1 MKKLLIKIKNSIRN
15 LVPEPLLLWYHGAI
29 AYLGALYY
37 AFPSRDMIV
46 IGITGTKGKT
56 TTAHLL
62 HDVLSTTYK
71 TGLITTASII
81 IGDKKRMNPWHMTM
95 PGRALIQKILKE
107 MKDEGVTHVIIET
120 TSEGLKQNRHRGIFY
135 DIAIFTNLSPE
146 HLPSHNGDY
155 ALYRKTKEQ
164 LFEALHHG
172 NKNVSSPYKTALYV
186 NGDDVEAEHFLK
198 YKGEE
203 ALSYGKESASDIVAK
218 NVEQKGEMLTFSVDE
233 EEYEVKALGTYFVY
247 NVLPVLLVASNLHIE
262 KEKVKKALRER
273 VTVPGRM
280 ETVDMGQNFIALVD
294 YAHEKLSM
302 TRLAETVEELKK
314 EGVVK
319 KWIVLLGAE
328 GGGRDKRKRKD
339 MGEIVG
345 QFADYVVISNTDPYE
360 EDEMSI
366 ALEIAGFVSEAGK
379 REEENYF
386 IVIDRKEGIKKA
398 LSLAKDGDIVTITGN
413 GSQQFYHRK
422 GERVSH
428 DDREVVR
435 DLIKEMTEVEA
446 KERQGL

>member
-1 MKKLLIKIKNSIRN
+1 MYKILLVIKNSIRN
-15 LVPEPLLLWYHGAI
+15 LTPEPVLLWYHGLT

-37 AFPSRDMIV
+37 GFPSRDMVV

-81 IGDKKRMNPWHMTM
+81 VGDKKRLNPWHMTM

-135 DIAIFTNLSPE
+135 DVAIFTNLSPE
-146 HLPSHNGDY
+146 HLPSHKGDY
-155 ALYRKTKEQ
+155 TLYRKTKEQ
-164 LFEALHHG
+164 LFQALHHG
-172 NKNVSSPYKTALYV
+172 RKNVSFPHKTALYV
-186 NGDDVEAEHFLK
+186 NGDDVEASHFLK
-198 YKGEE
+198 YKGGE
-203 ALSYGKESASDIVAK
+203 ALSYGKESTNDIVAK
-218 NVEQKGEMLTFSVDE
+218 KVEQKGEMLTFSAKE
-233 EEYEVKALGTYFVY
+233 EEYKVKALGTYFVY
-247 NVLPVLLVASNLHIE
+247 NVLPVLLVANNLHIE
-262 KEKVKKALRER
+262 KEEVKKALRER
-273 VTVPGRM
+273 ATVPGRM
-280 ETVDMGQNFIALVD
+280 ETVDVGQNFIALVD

-302 TRLAETVEELKK
+302 TRLAETVGELKK

-328 GGGRDKRKRKD
+328 GGGRDKRKRKE

-366 ALEIAGFVSEAGK
+366 AKDIAQPIVEAGK

-386 IVIDRKEGIKKA
+386 IVIDRKEGIRKA
-398 LSLAKDGDIVTITGN
+398 LSLAKEGDIVTITGN

-422 GERVSH
+422 GERVRH

-435 DLIKEMTEVEA
+435 DLIKEMAEVEA
-446 KERQGL
+446 KEQESL

>member
-1 MKKLLIKIKNSIRN
+1 MRKLLSNIKNSIRN
-15 LVPEPLLLWYHGAI
+15 IAPEPLLLWYHGFT

-37 AFPSRDMIV
+37 GFPSRDMIV

-71 TGLITTASII
+71 TGLITTSSII
-81 IGDKKRMNPWHMTM
+81 IGSDKKLNPWHMTM

-107 MKDEGVTHVIIET
+107 MKDEGVTHVIVET
-120 TSEGLKQNRHRGIFY
+120 TSEGLKQKRHFGIFY

-146 HLPSHNGDY
+146 HLPSHKGDY
-155 ALYRKTKEQ
+155 ALYRKTKEM
-164 LFEALHHG
+164 LFKAISKKH
-172 NKNVSSPYKTALYV
+172 KTISYPYKTAIYA
-186 NGDDVEAEHFLK
+186 NGDDMEAHHFLK
-198 YKGEE
+198 YHAEDVGT
-203 ALSYGKESASDIVAK
+203 YGKESKNDLVAK
-218 NVEQKGEMLTFSVDE
+218 NIEQIGEMLTFFAYE
-233 EEYEVKALGTYFVY
+233 EKYEVKALGTYFVY
-247 NVLPVLLVASNLHIE
+247 NVLPVLLVANNLHIE
-262 KEKVKKALRER
+262 KDVVKKALSER
-273 VTVPGRM
+273 QVVPGRM
-280 ETVDMGQNFIALVD
+280 ETVDVGQNFIALVD

-302 TRLAETVEELKK
+302 TRLAETVEEIKK

-345 QFADYVVISNTDPYE
+345 EFADYVVISNTDPYE

-366 ALEIAGFVSEAGK
+366 AEDIAQPVSESGK

-386 IVIDRKEGIKKA
+386 IVIDRKEGIRKA
-398 LSLAKDGDIVTITGN
+398 LSLASEGDIVTITGN

-422 GERVSH
+422 RERVRH

-435 DLIKEMTEVEA
+435 EILKEMMEQEQEE
-446 KERQGL
+446 KEE

>member
-1 MKKLLIKIKNSIRN
+1 MKKLLSNIKNIIRN
-15 LVPEPLLLWYHGAI
+15 LTPEPALLWYHGLTT
-29 AYLGALYY
+29 YLGALYY
-37 AFPSRDMIV
+37 GFPSRDMIV
-46 IGITGTKGKT
+46 VGITGTKGKT

-81 IGDKKRMNPWHMTM
+81 VGESKRLNPWHMTM
-95 PGRALIQKILKE
+95 PGRAIIQKLLKE

-146 HLPSHNGDY
+146 HLPSHKGDY
-155 ALYRKTKEQ
+155 MLYRKTKEQ
-164 LFEALHHG
+164 LFQELHHG
-172 NKNVSSPYKTALYV
+172 RKNVSFPYKTALYV
-186 NGDDVEAEHFLK
+186 NGDDMEASHFLK

-203 ALSYGKESASDIVAK
+203 VLSYGKESTNDIVAK
-218 NVEQKGEMLTFSVDE
+218 KVEQKGEMLTFSAKE

-247 NVLPVLLVASNLHIE
+247 NVLPVLLVANNLHIE

-273 VTVPGRM
+273 ATVPGRM
-280 ETVDMGQNFIALVD
+280 ETVDVGQNFIALVD

-302 TRLAETVEELKK
+302 TRLAETVGELKK

-339 MGEIVG
+339 MGEMVG

-366 ALEIAGFVSEAGK
+366 ALDIAQPVSEAGK

-386 IVIDRKEGIKKA
+386 IVIDRREGIRKA
-398 LSLAKDGDIVTITGN
+398 LSLAKEGDIVTITGN

-422 GERVSH
+422 GERVRH

-435 DLIKEMTEVEA
+435 DLIKEMAEVEA
-446 KERQGL
+446 NEQRSL